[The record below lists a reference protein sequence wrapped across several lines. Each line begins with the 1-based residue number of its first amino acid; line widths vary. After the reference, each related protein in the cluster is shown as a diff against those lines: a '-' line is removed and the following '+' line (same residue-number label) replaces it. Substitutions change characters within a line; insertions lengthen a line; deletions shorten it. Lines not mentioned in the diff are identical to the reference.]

1 MTNVFSNGVSITFVN
16 TFAERLRI
24 ARESRKLKQ
33 PQLAKAAGLSQSAIS
48 NYETQ
53 RRASSRGILKLA
65 VALKVNPVW
74 LAEGIGQMELSTP
87 DAFMEGKTAEQQ
99 IKASEWPFVN
109 VLPGLYFGLSR
120 EQQLMIEDMILAMAK
135 RNMDSE

>member
-1 MTNVFSNGVSITFVN
+1 MN

-53 RRASSRGILKLA
+53 RRTSSRGILKLA
-65 VALKVNPVW
+65 AALKVNPVW
-74 LAEGIGQMELSTP
+74 LAEGIGPMELSTP
-87 DAFMEGKTAEQQ
+87 NSVLEGETAERQNKESQ
-99 IKASEWPFVN
+99 WPFVN

-135 RNMDSE
+135 RNMDAQ